1 MFDLQRLAAL
11 IPGQWERVIATV
23 LLLGAGFVV
32 AQLWARYLGRG
43 EVPAERRRL
52 HLVWARNVIWSL
64 VLFAIASVWASTI
77 AGFALSLAAVAG
89 AMLIVSKELV
99 LCLLGYVYLTFV
111 RPFKIGDVIEIGPV
125 HGRVIDIDM
134 LATTLAEHGDTG
146 LPTGKTVAIP
156 NALLLSMP
164 LKNTSST
171 GEFVLHFLRIAMP
184 VDRAI
189 DLARIEAAAT
199 KAAIEATKSWQAEAE
214 ASLRQVADENFL
226 DLPSGR
232 IRVYWDFAEP
242 QRLLLC
248 VRLACPE
255 KMRAKVGQ
263 DIFKAT
269 WQALW
274 ATEPAAPREQA

>member
-1 MFDLQRLAAL
+1 MFDLQQLAAL

-23 LLLGAGFVV
+23 LLLGAGFAV

-77 AGFALSLAAVAG
+77 AGFALSLAAVAA

-99 LCLLGYVYLTFV
+99 LCVLGYVYLTFV

-134 LATTLAEHGDTG
+134 LATALAEHGDAG
-146 LPTGKTVAIP
+146 LPTGKTVAFP
-156 NALLLSMP
+156 NALLLTLP

-171 GEFVLHFLRIAMP
+171 GDFVLHFVRVPLPA
-184 VDRAI
+184 DRAI

-199 KAAIEATKSWQAEAE
+199 EAAIEATKSWQAEAE

-226 DLPSGR
+226 ELPSGR
-232 IRVYWDFAEP
+232 IRVYWDFPDA

-255 KMRAKVGQ
+255 KMRVKVGQ

-274 ATEPAAPREQA
+274 AAEAVAPREQV